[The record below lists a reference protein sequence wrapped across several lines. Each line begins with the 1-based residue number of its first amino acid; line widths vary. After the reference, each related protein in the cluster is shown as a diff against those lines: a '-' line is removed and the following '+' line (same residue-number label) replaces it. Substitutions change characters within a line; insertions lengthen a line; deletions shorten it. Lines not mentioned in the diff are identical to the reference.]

1 MLNNANFLCEIGTEE
16 IPAGYMPAAIESAG
30 KTFRQRLTE
39 SRIGFDDVS
48 VMATPRRIAILASN
62 LAESQRSEKTE
73 IKGPAAN
80 AAYTPDGKPSQPLL
94 GFLKSNGLTEKD
106 IFKKDAGKGEYIF
119 AQKTL
124 ESKKTVEIIPDII
137 KDIVSG
143 TPFPKRMRWSVKSI
157 DFPRPINYF
166 AIIFNGK
173 IVPFELDGIP
183 SSNMVKGH
191 YIRYNK
197 MLPVD
202 DIAAYEDL
210 LRENGV
216 ILDQSKRKELIRAEL
231 HKAAEESGYV
241 LSDDENLLDTVTF
254 LVESPF
260 IVKCSFDNEFLKIPD
275 IALIAEMKE
284 HQKYFPLHGKDGKL
298 SSNFLVVSNNPATPY
313 IKAGNERVITAR
325 FNDAGFFYREDRK
338 NKLSDMTESLK
349 SVLFHKELGS
359 IYDKVERML
368 KIAAVFAGMTNLEN
382 PLVEK
387 IKRAI
392 MLCKTDLNTAM
403 VFEFSSLQGKIG
415 RVYAIEDG
423 EDPDVANAIEDQYRP
438 RSQDDDIP
446 TGMVSATVSLA
457 EKIDNIFG
465 SFSVGNIPKGSADPY
480 ALRRQANAV
489 VEILIKNEINIPV
502 LELLQKAA
510 LSYKNGGELVSKILE
525 FITVRLKTVLGNN
538 GFRYDEIDACL
549 SGSSSDFTELYR
561 RAKSLNMFR
570 QNEKFS
576 HMLISFKRMNNIL
589 STFYKDNK
597 DYKPSFNA
605 ELLKEN
611 EEKELFAFF
620 DSRKEEIKRLI
631 LNSKYIELFELL
643 IQGKAIIDAF
653 FDKVLVMDE
662 RTDIRDTRL
671 AMLEQILSAF
681 SELIDF
687 SKISDK

>member
-1 MLNNANFLCEIGTEE
+1 MLDNANFLCEIGTEE

-30 KTFRQRLTE
+30 KIFRHRLTE
-39 SRIGFDDVS
+39 SRIGFDDIS

-62 LAESQRSEKTE
+62 LAESQRAENTE
-73 IKGPAAN
+73 IKGPAVS
-80 AAYTPDGKPSQPLL
+80 AAYTPDGKPSRPLT

-106 IFKKDAGKGEYIF
+106 IFKKDTGKGEYIF
-119 AQKTL
+119 AQKAL
-124 ESKKTVEIIPDII
+124 ESRKTAEIIPDII
-137 KDIVSG
+137 KDIVNG
-143 TPFPKRMRWSVKSI
+143 TQFPKRMRWSGKSV
-157 DFPRPINYF
+157 DFPRPIGYF
-166 AIIFNGK
+166 AVIFNGK
-173 IVPFELDGIP
+173 TIPIELDGIP
-183 SSNMVKGH
+183 SSNMVRGH

-197 MLPVD
+197 MLTVD
-202 DIAAYEDL
+202 DISIYENL
-210 LRENGV
+210 LKENGV
-216 ILDQSKRKELIRAEL
+216 ILDQSGRKELIRAEL
-231 HKAAEESGYV
+231 HRAAEESGHV
-241 LSDDENLLDTVTF
+241 LFDDENLLDTVTF

-260 IVKCSFDNEFLKIPD
+260 VVECSFDSEFLKIPD

-298 SSNFLVVSNNPATPY
+298 SSSFLVVSNNPATQY
-313 IKAGNERVITAR
+313 IKAGNERVIAAR
-325 FNDAGFFYREDRK
+325 FSDAGFFYREDRK
-338 NKLSDMTESLK
+338 AKLSDMVESLK

-368 KIAAVFAGMTNLEN
+368 KIADAFAGMTDLEEA
-382 PLVEK
+382 LAGK

-392 MLCKTDLNTAM
+392 TLCKTDLNTAM
-403 VFEFSSLQGKIG
+403 VFEFPSLQGKIG
-415 RVYAIEDG
+415 RIYAIEDG
-423 EDPDVANAIEDQYRP
+423 EDIEVANAIEEQYRP
-438 RSQDDDIP
+438 RSQDDSIP
-446 TGMVSATVSLA
+446 AGLVSAAVSLA
-457 EKIDNIFG
+457 EKLDNIFG

-489 VEILIKNEINIPV
+489 VEILIKNEINISMP
-502 LELLQKAA
+502 ELLQKIAP
-510 LSYKNGGELVSKILE
+510 SYKNGGELVSQILE
-525 FITVRLKTVLGNN
+525 FITARLKTVFGDN

-549 SGSSSDFTELYR
+549 SSGSGDFTELYR

-570 QNEKFS
+570 QDEKFS
-576 HMLISFKRMNNIL
+576 HLLISFKRMNNIL
-589 STFYKDNK
+589 STFRKDNK
-597 DYKPSFNA
+597 DYKLSFNA
-605 ELLKEN
+605 GILKEN

-643 IQGKAIIDAF
+643 IQGKAAIDAF

-662 RTDIRDTRL
+662 NIDVRDTRL